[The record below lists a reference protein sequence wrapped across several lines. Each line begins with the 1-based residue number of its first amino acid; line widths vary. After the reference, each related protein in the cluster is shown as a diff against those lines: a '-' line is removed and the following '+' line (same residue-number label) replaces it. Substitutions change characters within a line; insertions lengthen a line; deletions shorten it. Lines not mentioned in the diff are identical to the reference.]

1 MYRQDATTTH
11 IWQRQK
17 HDYNALSPA
26 DRLYFSYVRGLAI
39 NLIIWI
45 NSCFAFKEDD
55 KGVVYDIA
63 TQARMYLHR
72 QVRAILR
79 YKMRAEEENVEG
91 VPNCTSNDI
100 RRQVDLLFAH
110 GGDEIVLGDI
120 SLTTLSDADTLGWD
134 TTLKPVK
141 FRIPLAFE
149 GNFFFSLSTVTLMK
163 RLYRMRCT
171 QNWND

>member
-11 IWQRQK
+11 ILQRQK
-17 HDYNALSPA
+17 HDYNVLSPA

-45 NSCFAFKEDD
+45 NSCFAFKDDD

-63 TQARMYLHR
+63 MQARMYLHR
-72 QVRAILR
+72 QVWAILR

-100 RRQVDLLFAH
+100 RRQVDLLFTH
-110 GGDEIVLGDI
+110 GGDEIILGDI
-120 SLTTLSDADTLGWD
+120 SLTTLSDADTLGWN

-141 FRIPLAFE
+141 FRISLAFE
-149 GNFFFSLSTVTLMK
+149 GNFFFFSVDCHTDETII
-163 RLYRMRCT
+163 
-171 QNWND
+171 